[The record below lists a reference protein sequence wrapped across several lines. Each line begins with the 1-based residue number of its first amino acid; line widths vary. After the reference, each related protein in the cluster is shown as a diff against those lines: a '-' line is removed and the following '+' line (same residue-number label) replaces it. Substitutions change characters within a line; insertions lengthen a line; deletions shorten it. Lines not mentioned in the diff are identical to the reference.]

1 VKVLPWLERNCS
13 LVVGRILAGEEAV
26 SRSRENRRLRYQ
38 GLPRNIHRSVL
49 GDCLHISR
57 QLAAESVK
65 YHRIALEISH

>member
-49 GDCLHISR
+49 GDC
-57 QLAAESVK
+57 
-65 YHRIALEISH
+65 